1 MTREIRNFKKY
12 VPQNRRGKIKLGD
25 WKWLWVGITL
35 CKKTEWVQPVMT
47 HAFICGNNPLWKR
60 GNTLL
65 QSL

>member
-1 MTREIRNFKKY
+1 MTREIRNVKKY

-47 HAFICGNNPLWKR
+47 HEFICRNNPL
-60 GNTLL
+60 
-65 QSL
+65 